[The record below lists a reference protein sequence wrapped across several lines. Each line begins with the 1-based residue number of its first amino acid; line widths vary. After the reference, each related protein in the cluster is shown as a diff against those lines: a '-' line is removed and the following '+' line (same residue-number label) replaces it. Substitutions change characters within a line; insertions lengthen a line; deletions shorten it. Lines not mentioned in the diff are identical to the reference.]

1 MKYFVADFKIVCEAE
16 QLQVARELLS
26 AAACEAGFEAFED
39 SDEGL
44 QGYVQR
50 PMYDKEAL
58 DASIAD
64 YMPDGVSVSYEVEEV
79 PDQDWNQGWEDE
91 GFEPIGVNEN
101 LVIYDAKHTDR
112 EMFAGDD
119 GVMRI
124 FIEARNAFGTGT
136 HQTTRMILR
145 RLLGMDVHGKS
156 VLDCGCGTG
165 ILGITASRLGADPV
179 LGYDI
184 DEWSAD
190 NAQHNAA
197 LNGVENMDVL
207 LGDASVLDN
216 VEDRFDIATSCHPAD
231 AYLAGHLTQQAQMFG
246 FPYSG
251 KDIDIKNPLSDGQT
265 LNVADSECRVLHI
278 PGHTKGHSA
287 FYFPNHDLVFS
298 GDALFH
304 LSIGRTDFP
313 GGDYSSLIES
323 IENKLLTL
331 PRQTIVLPGHGEK
344 TSIGFEQTNNPYL

>member
-1 MKYFVADFKIVCEAE
+1 MKYFVANFKIECEAE
-16 QLQVARELLS
+16 LMQPARELLS

-39 SDEGL
+39 TDDGL
-44 QGYVQR
+44 LGYVQR

-58 DASIAD
+58 DAAIAD
-64 YMPDGVSVSYEVEEV
+64 YMPEGAAVSYAVEEV
-79 PDQDWNQGWEDE
+79 PDQNWNQGWEDE
-91 GFEPIGVNEN
+91 GFEPIGVSDN

-145 RLLGMDVHGKS
+145 RLLAMDVQGKS

-165 ILGITASRLGADPV
+165 ILGITASRLGANPV

-197 LNGVENMDVL
+197 LNGVENMNVM
-207 LGDASVLDN
+207 LGDASVLN
-216 VEDRFDIATSCHPAD
+216 
-231 AYLAGHLTQQAQMFG
+231 
-246 FPYSG
+246 
-251 KDIDIKNPLSDGQT
+251 
-265 LNVADSECRVLHI
+265 NVAECFDVVIANINRNILI
-278 PGHTKGHSA
+278 ADMPA
-287 FYFPNHDLVFS
+287 FRAHMKEGAQLILS
-298 GDALFH
+298 GFYEADVPMIEVAAKEHGLSLCDVVTDEEWACALF
-304 LSIGRTDFP
+304 
-313 GGDYSSLIES
+313 
-323 IENKLLTL
+323 K
-331 PRQTIVLPGHGEK
+331 
-344 TSIGFEQTNNPYL
+344 

>member
-1 MKYFVADFKIVCEAE
+1 MKYFVANFKIECEAE
-16 QLQVARELLS
+16 LMQPARELLS

-39 SDEGL
+39 TDDGL
-44 QGYVQR
+44 LGYVQR
-50 PMYDKEAL
+50 QMYDKEAL
-58 DASIAD
+58 DAAIAD
-64 YMPDGVSVSYEVEEV
+64 YMPEGAAVSYAVEEV
-79 PDQDWNQGWEDE
+79 PDQNWNQGWENE
-91 GFEPIGVNEN
+91 GFEPIGVSDN

-145 RLLGMDVHGKS
+145 RLLAMDVQGKS

-197 LNGVENMDVL
+197 LNGVENMSVM
-207 LGDASVLDN
+207 LGDASVLN
-216 VEDRFDIATSCHPAD
+216 SVAECFDVVIANINRNILIAD
-231 AYLAGHLTQQAQMFG
+231 M
-246 FPYSG
+246 
-251 KDIDIKNPLSDGQT
+251 
-265 LNVADSECRVLHI
+265 
-278 PGHTKGHSA
+278 SA
-287 FYFPNHDLVFS
+287 FRAHMKQGAQLILS
-298 GDALFH
+298 GFYEADVPMIEAAAKEHGLSLCDVVTDEEWACALF
-304 LSIGRTDFP
+304 
-313 GGDYSSLIES
+313 
-323 IENKLLTL
+323 K
-331 PRQTIVLPGHGEK
+331 
-344 TSIGFEQTNNPYL
+344 

>member
-1 MKYFVADFKIVCEAE
+1 MKYFVANFKIECEAE
-16 QLQVARELLS
+16 LMQPARELLS

-39 SDEGL
+39 IDDGL
-44 QGYVQR
+44 LGYVQR

-58 DASIAD
+58 DAAIAD
-64 YMPDGVSVSYEVEEV
+64 YMPEGAAVSYAVEEV
-79 PDQDWNQGWEDE
+79 PDQNWNQGWEDE
-91 GFEPIGVNEN
+91 GFEPIGVSDN

-145 RLLGMDVHGKS
+145 RLLSMDVQGKS

-165 ILGITASRLGADPV
+165 ILGITASRLGANPV

-197 LNGVENMDVL
+197 LNGVENMSVM

-216 VEDRFDIATSCHPAD
+216 VAECFDVVIANINRNILIAD
-231 AYLAGHLTQQAQMFG
+231 M
-246 FPYSG
+246 
-251 KDIDIKNPLSDGQT
+251 
-265 LNVADSECRVLHI
+265 
-278 PGHTKGHSA
+278 SA
-287 FYFPNHDLVFS
+287 FRAHMKQGAQLILS
-298 GDALFH
+298 GFYEADVPMIEAAAKEHGLSLCDVVTDEEWACALF
-304 LSIGRTDFP
+304 
-313 GGDYSSLIES
+313 
-323 IENKLLTL
+323 K
-331 PRQTIVLPGHGEK
+331 
-344 TSIGFEQTNNPYL
+344 

>member
-1 MKYFVADFKIVCEAE
+1 MKYFVANFKIECETE
-16 QLQVARELLS
+16 LMQPARELLS

-39 SDEGL
+39 TDDGL
-44 QGYVQR
+44 LGYVQR
-50 PMYDKEAL
+50 QMYDKEAL
-58 DASIAD
+58 DAAIAD
-64 YMPDGVSVSYEVEEV
+64 YMPEGAAVSYAVEEV
-79 PDQDWNQGWEDE
+79 PDQNWNQGWEDE
-91 GFEPIGVNEN
+91 GFEPIGVSDN

-145 RLLGMDVHGKS
+145 RLLAMDVQGKS

-197 LNGVENMDVL
+197 LNGVENMSVM
-207 LGDASVLDN
+207 LGDASVLN
-216 VEDRFDIATSCHPAD
+216 
-231 AYLAGHLTQQAQMFG
+231 
-246 FPYSG
+246 
-251 KDIDIKNPLSDGQT
+251 
-265 LNVADSECRVLHI
+265 NVAECFDVVIANINRNILIVDM
-278 PGHTKGHSA
+278 PA
-287 FYFPNHDLVFS
+287 FRAHMKQGAQLILS
-298 GDALFH
+298 GFYEADVPMIEAAAKEHGLSLCDVVTDEEWACALF
-304 LSIGRTDFP
+304 
-313 GGDYSSLIES
+313 
-323 IENKLLTL
+323 K
-331 PRQTIVLPGHGEK
+331 
-344 TSIGFEQTNNPYL
+344 

>member
-1 MKYFVADFKIVCEAE
+1 M
-16 QLQVARELLS
+16 QPARELLS

-39 SDEGL
+39 TDDGL
-44 QGYVQR
+44 LGYVQR

-58 DASIAD
+58 DAAIAD
-64 YMPDGVSVSYEVEEV
+64 YMPEGATVSYGVEEV
-79 PDQDWNQGWEDE
+79 PDQNWNQGWEDE
-91 GFEPIGVNEN
+91 GFEPIGVSDN

-145 RLLGMDVHGKS
+145 RLLAMDVQGKS

-165 ILGITASRLGADPV
+165 ILGITASRLGANPV

-197 LNGVENMDVL
+197 LNGVENMSVM
-207 LGDASVLDN
+207 LGDASVLN
-216 VEDRFDIATSCHPAD
+216 
-231 AYLAGHLTQQAQMFG
+231 
-246 FPYSG
+246 
-251 KDIDIKNPLSDGQT
+251 
-265 LNVADSECRVLHI
+265 NVAECFDVVIANINRNILI
-278 PGHTKGHSA
+278 ADMSA
-287 FYFPNHDLVFS
+287 FCAHMKQGARLILS
-298 GDALFH
+298 GFYEADVPMIEKAAADHGLSLCDVVTDEEWACALF
-304 LSIGRTDFP
+304 
-313 GGDYSSLIES
+313 
-323 IENKLLTL
+323 K
-331 PRQTIVLPGHGEK
+331 
-344 TSIGFEQTNNPYL
+344 

>member
-1 MKYFVADFKIVCEAE
+1 MKYFVANFKIECEAE
-16 QLQVARELLS
+16 LMQPARELLS

-39 SDEGL
+39 TDDGL
-44 QGYVQR
+44 LGYVQR

-58 DASIAD
+58 DAAIAD
-64 YMPDGVSVSYEVEEV
+64 YMPEGAAVSYAVEEV
-79 PDQDWNQGWEDE
+79 PDQNWNQGWEDE
-91 GFEPIGVNEN
+91 GFEPIGVSDN

-145 RLLGMDVHGKS
+145 RLLAMDVQGKS

-197 LNGVENMDVL
+197 LNGVENMSVM

-216 VEDRFDIATSCHPAD
+216 VAECFDVVIANINRNILIAD
-231 AYLAGHLTQQAQMFG
+231 MLAFRAHMKEGAQLILSG
-246 FPYSG
+246 FYEADVPMIEAAAKEYG
-251 KDIDIKNPLSDGQT
+251 LSLCDVVT
-265 LNVADSECRVLHI
+265 DEEWAC
-278 PGHTKGHSA
+278 
-287 FYFPNHDLVFS
+287 
-298 GDALFH
+298 ALF
-304 LSIGRTDFP
+304 
-313 GGDYSSLIES
+313 
-323 IENKLLTL
+323 K
-331 PRQTIVLPGHGEK
+331 
-344 TSIGFEQTNNPYL
+344 